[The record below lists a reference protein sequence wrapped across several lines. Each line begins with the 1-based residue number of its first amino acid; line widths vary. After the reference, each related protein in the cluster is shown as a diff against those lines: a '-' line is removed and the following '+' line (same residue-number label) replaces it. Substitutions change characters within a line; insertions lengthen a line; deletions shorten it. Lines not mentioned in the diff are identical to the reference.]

1 MRLGFFGGSF
11 NPPHEGHK
19 RIIEYCS
26 KKFDKFLVIPNYN
39 SPETDKEVMVSY
51 EHRCNMLKLQL
62 KRKKIYIDDYE
73 AKSNQT
79 NYTYLTIQYLKKK
92 YKEYDIYMILG
103 KDQLNNLANW
113 CNLNFILD
121 NVKLIC
127 FDRKIISN
135 KNKQT
140 YDVEYID
147 FKCSISSTDI
157 REKIKMGKSI
167 SCDIINAQVLDYIK
181 ENNLYI

>member
-26 KKFDKFLVIPNYN
+26 KEFDKFLIIPNYD
-39 SPETDKEVMVSY
+39 SPQIDKEVLVSY
-51 EHRCNMLKLQL
+51 EHRYNMLKLL
-62 KRKKIYIDDYE
+62 LDEGKKYIDDYE
-73 AKSNQT
+73 AKSNQV

-92 YKEYDIYMILG
+92 YKRYDIYMILG
-103 KDQLNNLANW
+103 KDQLDNLPNW
-113 CNLNFILD
+113 RNLNFILD
-121 NVKLIC
+121 NAKLIC
-127 FDRKIISN
+127 FDRKTTLN
-135 KNKQT
+135 KNKQP
-140 YDVEYID
+140 YDVDYID

-157 REKIKMGKSI
+157 RRKIKMGKSPG
-167 SCDIINAQVLDYIK
+167 CDIINEQVLNYIK